1 MARGAMKKTGGS
13 VTNRDD
19 DRLTIAARAGWL
31 YYVGG
36 RTQDEIAE
44 ILRVSRPTAQRLVS
58 LAVAEKLVTFRFN
71 HPIAACMEAAE
82 AVASRFGLLKC
93 EVVPADPVDPAS
105 LAGVAYAAAS
115 LLDQYLATA
124 EPVVVALGT
133 GRAMQATVGQV
144 SSGRRPQHRLVSL
157 VGTISPEGSATHYD
171 AAGWLAHLTGATHYP
186 MPLPVMLPED
196 GDREVLLELSAI
208 RRIRELAAAADLSMV
223 GIGNVG
229 MNAPLRVDGFLSS
242 DEMHQLMRNGAVG
255 EIVGWSFN
263 AEGQILSGKPNQRT
277 SSIRPVPTPTN
288 LVVGVAVGPR
298 KTAAIAAAVRGRLIN
313 GLITDETTA
322 AALLKS

>member
-1 MARGAMKKTGGS
+1 MKKTS
-13 VTNRDD
+13 PPLLNRDE

-44 ILRVSRPTAQRLVS
+44 VLGVSRPTAQRLVS
-58 LAVAEKLVTFRFN
+58 LAVSEKLITFKFN
-71 HPIAACMEAAE
+71 HPIAACMKVAE
-82 AVASRFGLLKC
+82 AVATRFELRQC
-93 EVVPADPVDPAS
+93 EVVPTDPVDPQS

-115 LLDQYLATA
+115 LLDQYLATP
-124 EPVVVALGT
+124 EPLVIALGT
-133 GRAMQATVGQV
+133 GRAMQATVNRVGSGQ
-144 SSGRRPQHRLVSL
+144 RPQHRLVSL

-186 MPLPVMLPED
+186 MPLPVMLPEE
-196 GDREVLLELSAI
+196 GDREALLQLSLI

-229 MNAPLRVDGFLSS
+229 MNAPLRLDGFLSS
-242 DEMHQLMRNGAVG
+242 DEMHQLMRSGAVG

-277 SSIRPVPTPTN
+277 SSIRPIPTPDN
-288 LVVGVAVGPR
+288 LVVGVAVGP
-298 KTAAIAAAVRGRLIN
+298 KKAAAISAAVRGRLIN